1 MSLWRRCSPLPKNL
15 HSHCTRATCAQQ
27 ILWGQERCFSL
38 DEDHAS
44 STIRYTSR
52 ELPFSSILKCKKVLP
67 RRGSFIC
74 AVVPTNWLHKHLK
87 QSPQRR
93 ESRAHIDT
101 QHMLI
106 REASC

>member
-15 HSHCTRATCAQQ
+15 HSRCTRATRVRL
-27 ILWGQERCFSL
+27 ILWGQELSFPL
-38 DEDHAS
+38 DEDHTS

-52 ELPFSSILKCKKVLP
+52 ELPLSSILKFKKLLP
-67 RRGSFIC
+67 RRGSIIC